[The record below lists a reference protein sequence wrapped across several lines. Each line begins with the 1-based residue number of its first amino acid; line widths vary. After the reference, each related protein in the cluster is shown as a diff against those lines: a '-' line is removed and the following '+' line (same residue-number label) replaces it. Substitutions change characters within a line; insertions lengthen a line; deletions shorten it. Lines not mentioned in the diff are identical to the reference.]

1 MQIVLAEAFM
11 AQGNYDEAI
20 DVLGQAR
27 NLE

>member
-20 DVLGQAR
+20 DVLGHSR
-27 NLE
+27 DLE